1 MTGAASPVT
10 TGIVGASGLDSTP
23 ETLGA
28 MVPAAAGAFVVAVLI
43 GLVVRRAGRTR
54 PVVRDLSRRGRR
66 PLRLS
71 FVIGALRGVVE
82 ASTVRADWVSPVA
95 HALTILLI
103 AGVGWLVVAFAFVV
117 EDLLLARYR
126 VDVADNRHARRVR
139 TQVMVVRRLA
149 VAAIAV
155 VTLGLMLI
163 TFPQARTFGTSLLA
177 SAGVVGIVAGLA
189 AQTALANVFAGV
201 QLAFTDALRVDDVV
215 VVQGQWGRI
224 EEITMTYVV
233 VHIWDDRRLILPS
246 TWFTSQPFEN
256 WTRTTAAVLGAV
268 ELDLD
273 WSVPVE
279 ELRRRMH
286 AVLEGTDLWDGRV
299 AVLQVTDAVNSFVR
313 VRALVSGVDGPT
325 VFDLRCHVREE
336 LVTWLRREH
345 PDALPR
351 VRTQAQDPDAEP
363 ATRPPGGGR
372 PGAGRIGGSPARDD
386 RSDSD
391 ARLFTGSI
399 EAVARSKAF
408 TGGDER
414 PRD

>member
-1 MTGAASPVT
+1 MSPAVAVTDDPSLAA
-10 TGIVGASGLDSTP
+10 GLDTTP
-23 ETLGA
+23 ETLLA
-28 MVPAAAGAFVVAVLI
+28 IVPAALLAYALAVAV
-43 GLVVRRAGRTR
+43 GLVVRRGGRTR
-54 PVVRDLSRRGRR
+54 PVLRDLSRRGRR
-66 PLRLS
+66 
-71 FVIGALRGVVE
+71 ALRATLVVIAVLSVIE
-82 ASTVRADWVSPVA
+82 ASTAGGDWLPPTM
-95 HALTILLI
+95 HALRIALI
-103 AGVGWLVVAFAFVV
+103 GGLAWLVVALAFAA

-139 TQVMVVRRLA
+139 TQVIVVRRLT
-149 VAAIAV
+149 IAV
-155 VTLGLMLI
+155 IALVALAAALM
-163 TFPQARTFGTSLLA
+163 TFPAARTAGASLLA

-189 AQTALANVFAGV
+189 AQSTLANVFAGV

-268 ELDLD
+268 DLDLD

-279 ELRRRMH
+279 DLRRRMH
-286 AVLEGTDLWDGRV
+286 EVLEGTDLWDGRV

-345 PDALPR
+345 PESLPR
-351 VRTQAQDPDAEP
+351 VRTQAQDPDAGP
-363 ATRPPGGGR
+363 AGPSARR
-372 PGAGRIGGSPARDD
+372 PGAGRIGGSP
-386 RSDSD
+386 SDTD